1 MRTKRCH
8 LLSPAGVGPH
18 LIVSFTFKFTEAY
31 FWSLFPSFEA
41 LELSDELLKTQVHT
55 MTLSECNA
63 TLTEW
68 NKKNKIPALRNGL
81 GSGQYC
87 AYDPQSK
94 SDSCQGD
101 SGGPLQVYRGTSSI
115 PYVLGIVSFGISC
128 GTSLPAVYTRVAFY
142 NEWIAQHVWPELES
156 NTTVS

>member
-1 MRTKRCH
+1 MYH
-8 LLSPAGVGPH
+8 LLSPAGVGLH
-18 LIVSFTFKFTEAY
+18 SIVSFTFKFTEIY
-31 FWSLFPSFEA
+31 STHVFLIVFLSFEA
-41 LELSDELLKTQVHT
+41 FQFSDQLLKTQVHT